1 MTKSEYIQ
9 QASLILLGYNVNSN
23 LSSNDLDNIVKNAN
37 KLADKIFPQEKGEE
51 KEEELDLLDVISDG
65 KNGIWIPKPGD
76 LFIWENDIEYVY
88 VILEKN
94 ILKESGETYYIYR
107 TLKDKSIGIVTSS
120 KLKELHCRFIGKLN
134 ESE

>member
-37 KLADKIFPQEKGEE
+37 ELADKIFPQE
-51 KEEELDLLDVISDG
+51 KEEELDLLDVVSDG
-65 KNGIWIPKPGD
+65 KNEIWIPKPGD
-76 LFIWENDIEYVY
+76 IFVLDNDTKSVF

-94 ILKESGETYYIYR
+94 ILKETGEYYYIYR
-107 TLKDKSIGIVTSS
+107 IMKNKQIGITTSS
-120 KLKELHCRFIGKLN
+120 ELKELHCRFIGKLN
-134 ESE
+134 ESK